1 MGEGARSADEPPA
14 GTGCTDATKKVR
26 RRVPGRGSS
35 LITRATIAS
44 TVVSST
50 DTVTTA
56 KPSPAAA
63 YDAMAGPPFGTRS
76 WTTQVHQLSG
86 TGRPVPCERS
96 KTRATDWAEPGHTS
110 TVQASNSSW
119 QIISQCTS
127 TALPIQPVTRPF
139 MKTSVGRSDGRSVA
153 CPGAAG
159 LGPSGP
165 AKFRVA
171 VRSRHVTLPGASGG
185 RVPAWPRHGV
195 AGPHVRDRAGRG
207 GAQLTRAAHRA
218 YTPRGG
224 Q

>member
-159 LGPSGP
+159 LGPSGAGEVP
-165 AKFRVA
+165 GRRAEPREPECSLPGLAEASTASAAQAGRRVA
-171 VRSRHVTLPGASGG
+171 VPPETHST
-185 RVPAWPRHGV
+185 
-195 AGPHVRDRAGRG
+195 
-207 GAQLTRAAHRA
+207 
-218 YTPRGG
+218 TPCTART
-224 Q
+224 

>member
-1 MGEGARSADEPPA
+1 M
-14 GTGCTDATKKVR
+14 
-26 RRVPGRGSS
+26 
-35 LITRATIAS
+35 
-44 TVVSST
+44 SST

-171 VRSRHVTLPGASGG
+171 GRSRAS
-185 RVPAWPRHGV
+185 RN
-195 AGPHVRDRAGRG
+195 VRRRGSAEASTASAAQAGRRV
-207 GAQLTRAAHRA
+207 AVPPETHST
-218 YTPRGG
+218 TPWTART
-224 Q
+224 